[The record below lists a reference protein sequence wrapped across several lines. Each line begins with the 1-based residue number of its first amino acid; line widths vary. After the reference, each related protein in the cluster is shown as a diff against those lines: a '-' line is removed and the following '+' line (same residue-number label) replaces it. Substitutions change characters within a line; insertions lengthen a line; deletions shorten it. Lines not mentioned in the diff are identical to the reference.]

1 MHDIGLGSWPRRR
14 ALATP
19 DGVAWIHEGNQATYR
34 QVEER
39 TTALSGA
46 LRQAGVG
53 PGDRV
58 AYVGFNHP
66 ALLETLFATARAG
79 AITVLVNPRLSAG
92 ELGYIVQDCA
102 PTVLIHGP
110 ELAEWAESLPV
121 TAGTGDDAGPAAPSG
136 GLRAV
141 VGVGDGGPD
150 GYEAFLAAGP
160 DTEAVPNGLDDVCL
174 IMYTSGTTGNP
185 KGAMLTHGNLFFNDI
200 NQLLTVDLRPDE
212 VCLDVGPLFHI
223 AALNG
228 LALPVFLKGGTQVI
242 RERFRPE
249 EVFTDIAEHRITSMF
264 TVPLM
269 LDAMAHHLDFA
280 TADLS
285 SLRSL
290 ICGGAPVPDRILR
303 LYAARGIAVLQG
315 YGLTETSPGAMLLAP
330 EHSATKSGSAGV
342 SQFLVDTRVVGPDG
356 QDLPPHQAGEILVR
370 GPIVT
375 KGYWNRPE
383 ATAEAFTG
391 DWFHTGDIAVR
402 DEDGFTF
409 LVDRSKDMY
418 ISGGENVYPT
428 EVENR
433 LLDVPGV
440 AEAAVIGV
448 PDEKWGE
455 VGSAYVVAQD
465 GVELTEEGIRQDLSN
480 RLARYKMPHHLTF
493 VTELPRTAT
502 GKVKKHVLREG
513 IKASL
518 DTDPDADPD
527 PAATSTRPSIIPN
540 TAETIHANGGG
551 R

>member
-14 ALATP
+14 ALASP
-19 DGVAWIHEGNQATYR
+19 DRVAWSHEGQSTTYA
-34 QVEER
+34 QVHER

-46 LRQAGVG
+46 LRQAGVQ

-66 ALLETLFATARAG
+66 ALLETLFASSRAG
-79 AITVLVNPRLSAG
+79 AITVLVNPRLSVG
-92 ELGYIVQDCA
+92 ELDYIVRDSE
-102 PTVLIHGP
+102 PTVIVHGP
-110 ELAEWAESLPV
+110 ELAQWARGLAPGHRPERPE
-121 TAGTGDDAGPAAPSG
+121 DQPDAGRDGVRATV
-136 GLRAV
+136 RAV
-141 VGVGDGGPD
+141 VGVQNPGAD
-150 GYEAFLAAGP
+150 GYEAFLAGGP
-160 DTEAVPNGLDDVCL
+160 VTEATPNGLEDVCL

-200 NQLLTVDLRPDE
+200 NQLITVDLRPDE

-228 LALPVFLKGGTQVI
+228 LALPVFLKGGTQII
-242 RERFRPE
+242 RTRFRPE
-249 EVFTDIAEHRITSMF
+249 ETFRDIAEHGVTSMF

-269 LDAMAHHLDFA
+269 LDAMAHHPDFA

-290 ICGGAPVPDRILR
+290 VCGGAPVPDRLLRIL
-303 LYAARGIAVLQG
+303 AEQGISVLQG

-330 EHSATKSGSAGV
+330 EYSTTKSGSAGV

-356 QDLPPHQAGEILVR
+356 ADLPPHEAGEILVR

-375 KGYWNRPE
+375 TGYWRQPE
-383 ATAEAFTG
+383 ATEEAFTG

-418 ISGGENVYPT
+418 ISGGENVYPS

-455 VGSAYVVAQD
+455 VGTAYVVPQD
-465 GVELTEEGIRQDLSN
+465 GVELGEEDLRTELAQ
-480 RLARYKMPHHLTF
+480 RLARYKMPHHVMF
-493 VTELPRTAT
+493 VAELPRTAT

-513 IKASL
+513 AGGL
-518 DTDPDADPD
+518 
-527 PAATSTRPSIIPN
+527 AAQ
-540 TAETIHANGGG
+540 GGTP
-551 R
+551 